1 MSESELGRI
10 LANGKLDR
18 RTKKFNRKSLKK
30 VNRSEQIDW
39 AKVDDLLIA
48 GCTGEEVGSFFGVT
62 SSYMR
67 DQIAARYGM
76 HFSDYRYSL
85 KQKGESI
92 LRAHQFAKALG
103 VTKDGDNT
111 LLIWLGK
118 QRLGQTETPS
128 DATISE
134 SAVKN
139 FNALMTQLDRFHK
152 DNDS

>member
-76 HFSDYRYSL
+76 HFSDYRYRHN
-85 KQKGESI
+85 QKGKSI
-92 LRAHQFAKALG
+92 LRTHQSSTAYADKKYG
-103 VTKDGDNT
+103 EKD
-111 LLIWLGK
+111 LLI
-118 QRLGQTETPS
+118 
-128 DATISE
+128 
-134 SAVKN
+134 
-139 FNALMTQLDRFHK
+139 
-152 DNDS
+152 

>member
-1 MSESELGRI
+1 MSKSEPGRI
-10 LANGKLDR
+10 PENGKLDR
-18 RTKKFNRKSLKK
+18 RIKKPPKK
-30 VNRSEQIDW
+30 RFERTEKIDW

-48 GCTGEEVGSFFGVT
+48 GCTGEEVGAYFGFSGESFRAQVA
-62 SSYMR
+62 
-67 DQIAARYGM
+67 DRYGM
-76 HFSDYRYSL
+76 FFSDYRHSL

-103 VTKDGDNT
+103 ATKEGDNT